1 MHHLTRFFL
10 WQIYAKVDIMKVNIS
25 RHAGFCFGVDRAV
38 KTCAEISPNTPRPLY
53 MLGNLVHN
61 ETVVEKLKEQ
71 GIRVIKSL
79 AEAKKGTVIITAH
92 GIYPKILQEAAAKGL
107 NIIDTTCPKV
117 TVVHNLAKKLQA
129 EGRQIVIIGDK
140 DHIEVKGINGAVDW
154 KAAVVASVE
163 EVAGVD
169 FPEDTKIGVVSQTTQ
184 DEEYFTEIVAALKR
198 RFSDVKVFNTICE
211 STRGHQQEAKE
222 LAQSNEVML
231 VVGSKT
237 SGNTTRLYHICQEL
251 NDKTYWIDTVA
262 DLEDDWLKGVV
273 SVGITAGAST
283 PRELVEEVAEKLKK

>member
-1 MHHLTRFFL
+1 
-10 WQIYAKVDIMKVNIS
+10 MKVNIS

-38 KTCAEISPNTPRPLY
+38 KTCAEISPDIPQPLY

-71 GIRVIKSL
+71 GIKVIKSL
-79 AEAKKGTVIITAH
+79 AEAEKGTVIITAH
-92 GIYPKILQEAAAKGL
+92 GIYPKILQEATAKGL

-117 TVVHNLAKKLQA
+117 TVVHNLAKKLQS
-129 EGRQIVIIGDK
+129 EGREIVIIGDQ

-154 KAAVVASVE
+154 QAAVVASVE
-163 EVAGVD
+163 EVARLD
-169 FPEDTKIGVVSQTTQ
+169 LSAEAKIGVVSQTTQ

-198 RFSDVKVFNTICE
+198 RFADVKVFNTICE

-222 LAQSNEVML
+222 LAQNNEVML

-237 SGNTTRLYHICQEL
+237 SGNTTRLYHICQGL
-251 NDKTYWIDTVA
+251 NNKTYWIDTA
-262 DLEDDWLKGVV
+262 AELEDDWFKGMA

-283 PRELVEEVAEKLKK
+283 PRELVEEVAERLSKL